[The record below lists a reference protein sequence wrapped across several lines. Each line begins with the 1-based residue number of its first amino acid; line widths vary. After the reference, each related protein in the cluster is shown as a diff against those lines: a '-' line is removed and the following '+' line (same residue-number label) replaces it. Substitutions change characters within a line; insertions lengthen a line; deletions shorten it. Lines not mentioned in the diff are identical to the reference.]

1 MMRTA
6 SLVVLLMVALPAC
19 VLATDA
25 RGRVTP
31 LQKVIEMLGGM
42 LSKAK
47 AEMAD
52 EQVEFSKFST
62 WCAESNEASTKSI
75 AQSAAAIEQ
84 LSADIAKA
92 DSDAAVLAEEI
103 EATEATIAKTKA
115 EVAALTAERKKANEI
130 YLATHADFS
139 ESIDALTRAIQVM
152 KAREADIPQKGALL
166 QVQNLPRLPQH
177 VKAALA
183 SFLALK
189 SSGQEGAPEANAYE
203 FQSTSVV
210 DMLYKLKT
218 QFIDQLNMLE
228 KEEMSSKANYEML
241 MQQMTDDI
249 GTDTKTVDK
258 KTGEKAGK
266 LEDSAEATA
275 DKTETEKAKAAEES
289 ALSDRTAECAAKT
302 EEVEANQKV
311 RADEITAIE
320 KAIEI
325 LSSDPIK
332 GNAETYLPSLV
343 QVNKKGTMLAQLRSN
358 TREAPSSQAARERVS
373 VFLQGAAK
381 KYGSRY
387 LEVAAA
393 HAAADPFGKVKKM
406 IKDLIIRLMEEANEE
421 AEHKGWCDT
430 EMTTNEQTRKE
441 KTASVAALSAEI
453 DILEASIA
461 ELSESITELT
471 KAVAELEA
479 KMSEATTLRQEE
491 KATNTQTIKDA
502 VEAQAAVQEATTT
515 LKLFYEKAGEATSLV
530 QRQEPE
536 IFDEPYKGMQSEN
549 GGVIGFL
556 QVIESDFARLESD
569 TKAAEAEA
577 LKSYE
582 KFMEDSTVDKE
593 AKSTESDHKAAK
605 KQDQEE
611 SLTEKKGDLEDTQKA
626 LDAALAYYDKLKP
639 SCVDA
644 SVSFEDRVGRR
655 QEEIQ
660 SLQEALKILNGAEI
674 A

>member
-1 MMRTA
+1 MKVCTSFLFISACAVTTA
-6 SLVVLLMVALPAC
+6 FANEAGVK
-19 VLATDA
+19 
-25 RGRVTP
+25 VTP
-31 LQKVIEMLGGM
+31 VQKVIELMESML
-42 LSKAK
+42 AK
-47 AEMAD
+47 GKEEKHAEEVQYAAYKQFCGD
-52 EQVEFSKFST
+52 TIVEK
-62 WCAESNEASTKSI
+62 K
-75 AQSAAAIEQ
+75 AAIEEATQKIEQ
-84 LSADIAKA
+84 LTAAIQQGAATSAKLVKEIAALDAEISTKNDEIDAADAQRATEKA
-92 DSDAAVLAEEI
+92 DYE
-103 EATEATIAKTKA
+103 KTHKD
-115 EVAALTAERKKANEI
+115 
-130 YLATHADFS
+130 YS
-139 ESIDALTRAIQVM
+139 ESIDALGRAITVLKKQDYDRKQAESLIQVS
-152 KAREADIPQKGALL
+152 RLNSLSLIPENAKHQI
-166 QVQNLPRLPQH
+166 NL
-177 VKAALA
+177 
-183 SFLALK
+183 FLAQGMQDLN
-189 SSGQEGAPEANAYE
+189 EDLVAPEANAYE
-203 FQSTSVV
+203 FQSGAIVQMLQKLQDKFV
-210 DMLYKLKT
+210 DERMT
-218 QFIDQLNMLE
+218 FE
-228 KEEMSSKANYEML
+228 KEEMNAKHSYDMLVIDLKAQIDQASQDKSDKTAFNAKTLEQKASDEGEL
-241 MQQMTDDI
+241 A
-249 GTDTKTVDK
+249 DTQAMK
-258 KTGEKAGK
+258 KADSVYLADLTATCSEKASAFESRQK
-266 LEDSAEATA
+266 L
-275 DKTETEKAKAAEES
+275 
-289 ALSDRTAECAAKT
+289 
-302 EEVEANQKV
+302 
-311 RADEITAIE
+311 RADEIEAIT

-325 LSSDPIK
+325 ISS
-332 GNAETYLPSLV
+332 GAVAGSAEKHLPSLV
-343 QVNKKGTMLAQLRSN
+343 ETSGSALAQLRAHSVGESQ
-358 TREAPSSQAARERVS
+358 TRAVVYLQQQAK
-373 VFLQGAAK
+373 LLN
-381 KYGSRY
+381 SR
-387 LEVAAA
+387 LLSTISAHVAD
-393 HAAADPFGKVKKM
+393 DPFVKVKKM